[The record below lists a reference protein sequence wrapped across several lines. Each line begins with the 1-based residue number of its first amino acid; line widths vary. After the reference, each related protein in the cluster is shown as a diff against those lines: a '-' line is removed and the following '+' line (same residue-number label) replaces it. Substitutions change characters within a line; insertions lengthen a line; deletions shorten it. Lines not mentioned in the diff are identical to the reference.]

1 MGDLHEAHRL
11 VGWLLIGSNAF
22 VGAWCTGAQYV
33 PALRRRVMW
42 FAVIAAQ
49 FVVGAQ
55 AIIGAILATRP
66 GVPLDD
72 MHALYGFSAVIAVGI
87 LYSYRSSP
95 FIRDKQYLL
104 YGIGS
109 LFVMGLGLRNL
120 VLGT

>member
-1 MGDLHEAHRL
+1 MGDLHEVHRL
-11 VGWLLIGSNAF
+11 VGWTMIGANAI
-22 VGAWCTGAQYV
+22 VGVWLTAAQYA

-42 FAVIAAQ
+42 VAVIAAQ
-49 FVVGAQ
+49 LLVGAQ
-55 AIIGAILATRP
+55 AIVGAILATRP

-87 LYSYRSSP
+87 LYSYRTSP

-120 VLGT
+120 VLGV

>member
-11 VGWLLIGSNAF
+11 VGWLLIGSNGF
-22 VGAWCTGAQYV
+22 VGAWCTGAQYAPV
-33 PALRRRVMW
+33 LRRRAMW
-42 FAVIAAQ
+42 LAVIVAQ
-49 FVVGAQ
+49 LVVGVQ

-95 FIRDKQYLL
+95 FIRDKQSLL
-104 YGIGS
+104 YGLGT
-109 LFVMGLGLRNL
+109 LFVMALGLRNL

>member
-1 MGDLHEAHRL
+1 MGDLHEVHRL
-11 VGWLLIGSNAF
+11 IGWVMIGGNGL
-22 VGAWCTGAQYV
+22 VGAWLTGAQYLPV
-33 PALRRRVMW
+33 LRRRPMW
-42 FAVIAAQ
+42 VAVVLAQ
-49 FVVGAQ
+49 LVVGAQ
-55 AIIGAILATRP
+55 AIVGALLATRP

-120 VLGT
+120 VLGV